1 MERST
6 DPRDIVDDSPMAK
19 NSYAPA
25 SAGGGGKTATEPAS
39 AVDKMKDK
47 APEVM
52 QKAQDKADAGID
64 TAAGGMESAADKI
77 RERTQGKEG
86 MPAEAGA
93 KVADTMERTAGY
105 LREHDSSEILDDVER
120 FVREHPVQAVA
131 GALVGGFVISRILK

>member
-52 QKAQDKADAGID
+52 QKAQKADAGID
-64 TAAGGMESAADKI
+64 TAAGSMESAADKI